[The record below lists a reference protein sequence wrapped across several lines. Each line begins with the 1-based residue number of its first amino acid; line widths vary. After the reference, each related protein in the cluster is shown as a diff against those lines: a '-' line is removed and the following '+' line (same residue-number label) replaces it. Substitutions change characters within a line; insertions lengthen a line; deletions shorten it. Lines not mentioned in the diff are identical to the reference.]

1 MEKESKQELLE
12 KCLEYF
18 KERPVYKKLFEKMNE
33 KYESLGHI
41 GGKVVLTG
49 LNSVDKAQLGGFLQK
64 DYTENKS
71 ITISAEAFGFCLSTS
86 KFAGISL
93 EELLKSYF
101 GRELVI
107 KKEERKKENE
117 KKDLFFKHILDECE
131 GNYSFQWL
139 KNTLEE
145 HKKGYEI
152 LIQQYNNA
160 PEKLDGILKTV
171 LSVAEKVLTE
181 KEKNLIVKKELLAVF
196 AAKTTG
202 DPHYFDRGT
211 TAEKLLLA
219 VLSTYLVE
227 EKDEELSAYERQNQI
242 FYRAGI
248 LKDDLSNDTLV
259 YGIRAWKQD
268 GSLHEGIE
276 GFLHEKEPI
285 RLTLRTIGN
294 LKDVCA
300 EQQNIYVFENPSVF
314 AAFVKK
320 YPKCSA
326 VCVNGQPRLATFL
339 LLDFLKEQHIFYY
352 NGDFDPEGFL
362 IAQRLKERYEKS
374 CYLWKYEVKWYK
386 KYISNVELSEAR
398 IKKLEKVY
406 LPELQELKVCMQET
420 KKAAYQETMLDILEQ
435 REV

>member
-1 MEKESKQELLE
+1 MEKENQQELLG
-12 KCLEYF
+12 KCLRYF
-18 KERPVYKKLFEKMNE
+18 KERPVYEKLFEKMNE

-49 LNSVDKAQLGGFLQK
+49 LSSVDKAQLGGFLQK

-71 ITISAEAFGFCLSTS
+71 ITISAEAFETCLSTS

-101 GRELVI
+101 GRELVT
-107 KKEERKKENE
+107 KKEERKKENT
-117 KKDLFFKHILDECE
+117 KKDLFFKCILDECE

-145 HKKGYEI
+145 HTKGYEI
-152 LIQQYNNA
+152 LMQQYKSN
-160 PEKLDGILKTV
+160 PEKLYGILKTV
-171 LSVAEKVLTE
+171 LSVAENVLTE

-202 DPHYFDRGT
+202 NPHYFDRGT
-211 TAEKLLLA
+211 TEEKLLLA
-219 VLSTYLVE
+219 VLSTYLEE
-227 EKDEELSAYERQNQI
+227 EKDEELSVSERQNQI

-276 GFLHEKEPI
+276 GFFREKEPI

-294 LKDVCA
+294 LKNVCA
-300 EQQNIYVFENPSVF
+300 EHQKIYVFENPSVF
-314 AAFVKK
+314 AAFVQK

-326 VCVNGQPRLATFL
+326 ICVNGQPRLAAFL
-339 LLDFLKEQHIFYY
+339 LLDFLKEEHIFYY
-352 NGDFDPEGFL
+352 NGDFDPEGLL
-362 IAQRLKERYEKS
+362 IAQCLKERYEKS
-374 CYLWKYEVKWYK
+374 CYLWNYEAKWYQ
-386 KYISNVELSEAR
+386 KYVSNVELSEAR
-398 IKKLEKVY
+398 IKKLEKIY
-406 LPELQELKVCMQET
+406 LSELQELKGCMQEM
-420 KKAAYQETMLDILEQ
+420 KKAAYQETMLDILE
-435 REV
+435 VSS

>member
-1 MEKESKQELLE
+1 MEKESKQELLQ

-33 KYESLGHI
+33 KYESLGHV

-71 ITISAEAFGFCLSTS
+71 ITISAEAFEACLSTS

-107 KKEERKKENE
+107 KREERKKENE
-117 KKDLFFKHILDECE
+117 KKDLFFHHILDECE

-145 HKKGYEI
+145 HTKGYEI
-152 LIQQYNNA
+152 LIQQYNSD
-160 PEKLDGILKTV
+160 PEKLYGTLKTV
-171 LSVAEKVLTE
+171 LSVAEKALTE
-181 KEKNLIVKKELLAVF
+181 KEKNLIMEKELLAVF

-202 DPHYFDRGT
+202 DPHYFDRET

-219 VLSTYLVE
+219 VLSTYLAE
-227 EKDEELSAYERQNQI
+227 EQDEELSVSERQDQI

-268 GSLHEGIE
+268 GSLHKGIE
-276 GFLHEKEPI
+276 GFFHEKEPI

-294 LKDVCA
+294 LKSVRA
-300 EQQNIYVFENPSVF
+300 GQHNIYVFENPSVF
-314 AAFVKK
+314 AVFVKK

-326 VCVNGQPRLATFL
+326 VCVNGHPRLAAFL
-339 LLDFLKEQHIFYY
+339 LLDFLKEEHTFYY
-352 NGDFDPEGFL
+352 NGDFDPEGLL
-362 IAQRLKERYEKS
+362 IAQRLKERYGKS
-374 CYLWKYEVKWYK
+374 CYLWKYETKLYK

-406 LPELQELKVCMQET
+406 LPELQELKVGMQEM
-420 KKAAYQETMLDILEQ
+420 KKAAYQEAMLDILELPF
-435 REV
+435 

>member
-1 MEKESKQELLE
+1 MEKESKQELLQ

-18 KERPVYKKLFEKMNE
+18 KKRPVYKKLFEKMNE
-33 KYESLGHI
+33 KYESLGHV

-49 LNSVDKAQLGGFLQK
+49 LSSVEKAQLGGFLQK

-71 ITISAEAFGFCLSTS
+71 ITISAEAFQTCLSTS

-145 HKKGYEI
+145 HTKGYEI
-152 LIQQYNNA
+152 LIQQYNSD
-160 PEKLDGILKTV
+160 PEKLYGILKTV
-171 LSVAEKVLTE
+171 LSVAEKALTE
-181 KEKNLIVKKELLAVF
+181 KEKNFIVEKELLAVF

-211 TAEKLLLA
+211 TAEKLLLV
-219 VLSTYLVE
+219 VLSTYLEE
-227 EKDEELSAYERQNQI
+227 EKDEELSLSERQNQI

-248 LKDDLSNDTLV
+248 LKDDVSNDTLV
-259 YGIRAWKQD
+259 YGVRAWKQD
-268 GSLHEGIE
+268 GRLHEGIE
-276 GFLHEKEPI
+276 GFWREKEPI

-300 EQQNIYVFENPSVF
+300 EQQNVYVFENPSVF
-314 AAFVKK
+314 AVFVKK

-326 VCVNGQPRLATFL
+326 ICVNGQPRLAAFL
-339 LLDFLKEQHIFYY
+339 LLDFLQEEHIFYY
-352 NGDFDPEGFL
+352 NGDFDPEGLL

-374 CYLWKYEVKWYK
+374 CYLWKYETKWYK
-386 KYISNVELSEAR
+386 KYLSNVELSEAR

-420 KKAAYQETMLDILEQ
+420 KKAAYQETMLDILELPF
-435 REV
+435 